1 MTRVFL
7 VDDHEVVRRGMKQ
20 VLAGAPDFVV
30 VGEAASGGEALAR
43 LRTTTCD
50 VLVLDLSLPDRPG
63 LEVLKELKVDKPEL
77 PVLILTM
84 HREDQYAIRALRA
97 GAAGFLTKESA
108 PEQLITAVRK
118 VARGGRYLTVDLA
131 EQIAVHLGSGA
142 EHPHDRLSD
151 REYQVFVRIV
161 TGRPLTDIAAE
172 LDLSVKTVSTH
183 RTRLLEKMGMRSNAE
198 LVQYAVHHDL
208 LP

>member
-1 MTRVFL
+1 VTRVFL

-20 VLAGAPDFVV
+20 VLDGAPDFVV

-43 LRTTTCD
+43 LRTSTCD
-50 VLVLDLSLPDRPG
+50 VVVLDLSLPDQPG
-63 LEVLKELKVDKPEL
+63 LEVLKQLKAEKPDL

-108 PEQLITAVRK
+108 SDQLVTAVRK
-118 VARGGRYLTVDLA
+118 VARRGRYLTSGVA
-131 EQIAVHLGSGA
+131 EQIAAHLGSGP
-142 EHPHDRLSD
+142 EHPHERLSD

-161 TGRPLTDIAAE
+161 GGRALTEIAAE

-198 LVQYAVHHDL
+198 LVQYAVRHDL